1 MKIPQQVKQKL
12 DFSEDSIYV
21 GIDVHK
27 KQWNV
32 FIMSDY
38 KEHKGF
44 VQPPDPGALASYLRK
59 NFPGATYYS
68 TYEAGFSGFWIH
80 EALKKEG
87 INNIVVNPAD
97 VPTTDKEKK
106 TKSDRVDSRKLCKKL
121 RDKDLDPIFIPE
133 RVQLEDRELAR
144 LRTKLVRDVRR
155 CKGRIKSMLNLY
167 GIDHSFKGWTK
178 AFFNWLRELRLAYPN
193 GTFTLHALVEELQS
207 IEDLKK
213 KVGRQIR
220 SGIVK
225 DEKYAKLIELL
236 CRIPGIGLI
245 GAITI
250 LTELGNMK
258 RFRNCDHLCSYVGL
272 VPTLHSSAET
282 EYIGNLTPR
291 GNTYVLP
298 ILIECTWAAVGKDPA
313 LMNAYHQLCKRMKGQ
328 EAIIRIARKLLRR
341 IRHVLMHETPYELNT
356 VSQCMQVNR

>member
-1 MKIPQQVKQKL
+1 MKTLQQVKQKM

-27 KQWNV
+27 KQWSV

-44 VQPPDPGALASYLRK
+44 VQPPDPRALANYLRK

-68 TYEAGFSGFWIH
+68 TYEAGFSGFWID

-121 RDKDLDPIFIPE
+121 RDKDLEAIFVPE
-133 RVQLEDRELAR
+133 RYQLEDRELVR

-155 CKGRIKSMLNLY
+155 CKGRIKSMLNFY
-167 GIDHSFKGWTK
+167 GINHSFTGWTK
-178 AFFNWLRELRLAYPN
+178 AFFTWLQELHLVYSN

-225 DEKYAKLIELL
+225 NERYAKLIGLL

-272 VPTLHSSAET
+272 VPTLYSSDET
-282 EYIGNLTPR
+282 EYVGNLTPR

-298 ILIECTWAAVGKDPA
+298 ILIECAWAAVGKDPA

-328 EAIIRIARKLLRR
+328 DAIIRIARKLLRR
-341 IRHVLMHETPYELNT
+341 IRHVLIHETPYELNT
-356 VSQCMQVNR
+356 VSQCMQLSR

>member
-12 DFSEDSIYV
+12 DFSGDSIYV

-59 NFPGATYYS
+59 NFPGA
-68 TYEAGFSGFWIH
+68 
-80 EALKKEG
+80 
-87 INNIVVNPAD
+87 
-97 VPTTDKEKK
+97 
-106 TKSDRVDSRKLCKKL
+106 
-121 RDKDLDPIFIPE
+121 
-133 RVQLEDRELAR
+133 
-144 LRTKLVRDVRR
+144 RR

-178 AFFNWLRELRLAYPN
+178 AFFKWLLELRLAYPN

-272 VPTLHSSAET
+272 VPTLHSSDVT

-328 EAIIRIARKLLRR
+328 DAIIRIARKLLRR
-341 IRHVLMHETPYELNT
+341 IRHVLMYETPYELNT